1 MNNKI
6 KYFLIYLCLA
16 PLFELSISVFLA
28 LIGIIV
34 FDNSNYYL
42 FFASALLGGLWSY
55 RVNYMYKIAR
65 EILGKKE
72 NNVKNY
78 FENSILNADGYAL
91 RMRLSLGFFVL
102 DTVLIFLLV
111 L

>member
-1 MNNKI
+1 MQSPDFAI
-6 KYFLIYLCLA
+6 KLSWKTLNQDYIYLFYSIFI
-16 PLFELSISVFLA
+16 FE
-28 LIGIIV
+28 
-34 FDNSNYYL
+34 
-42 FFASALLGGLWSY
+42 GG
-55 RVNYMYKIAR
+55 
-65 EILGKKE
+65 GKKYEKE